1 MKGRL
6 ALVSGLAILLVVAT
20 APAARAQDEAGIAVG
35 DTLAPLVI
43 HDLDGKDFSLGSLI
57 GKRPVLLEFWATWC
71 TSCAAMLPR
80 LKEAAARY
88 GRDVAFVGINVTIG
102 DSREAV
108 RRYLAE
114 KQPPFQVLFD
124 DAGVA
129 AAAWDPPATSFIVI
143 ADRTGKVIY
152 TGVGGTQNIKPALA
166 EAARGT
172 EQERTG
178 P

>member
-1 MKGRL
+1 MRRRL
-6 ALVSGLAILLVVAT
+6 AGVAGLLVLLGMGA
-20 APAARAQDEAGIAVG
+20 AGPARAQNEAGIAVG

-114 KQPPFQVLFD
+114 KQPPFKALYD
-124 DAGVA
+124 DAGAA

-152 TGVGGTQNIKPALA
+152 TGVGGTQNIEPALA

-172 EQERTG
+172 EKERTG
-178 P
+178 Q